1 MAAISRRPRLTR
13 YLALTLA
20 LLAAACSLVRQEQAP
35 EDKQERVQRLVQAG
49 KHADA
54 ADAYSELATLQP
66 ASHDNYE
73 LLSAEQWLAAGN
85 IEAAKKSFAAV
96 SPDARTRLP
105 TERALVAAEIAYAEN
120 DGAGAI
126 RELDQIPVPTNAE
139 QAQNYYWIRGRSA
152 FLTGH
157 PVEGTRALVERERYL
172 SDPASLRANR
182 AELYS
187 RIKSAAERGQAMKA
201 PPKSD
206 PIVAGWLDL
215 GPVTVG
221 LERDPARAAT
231 ALANWR
237 RLYPQHPANDSVLSG
252 ASTQIAAATEFPDQ
266 IALLLPLSGRAES
279 VGVAVRDGFLAAYL
293 EQPAASR
300 PRLKIYD
307 VAAESVSSAYTQ
319 AVADGA
325 GFVVGPL
332 TKEDVAAVVPLSGAR
347 TPVLALNFVAD
358 SMATPRNFYQF
369 ALSPEDEARSVA
381 RRVVAD
387 GRTKGVAIVPSS
399 EWGNRVA
406 AAFADELSHLG
417 GTVLDS
423 QHYESSQVDFSDMI
437 KQVLQVHIVKG
448 EPVTHRTDAA
458 FVFVAAASAGVAR
471 QILPQ
476 LKFHYAG
483 DVPVY
488 STSDSFEPDSAA
500 NSDLDGML
508 FPDMPWMVAEDPVT
522 TQIRDGV
529 RAAWPAR
536 TARRDR
542 LYAFGFDAYRLV
554 PALRSKSPAEASDI
568 SGVTGKL
575 HLDDRNRIHREL
587 QWAQIKN
594 GQPAAL

>member
-85 IEAAKKSFAAV
+85 VEAAKKSFAAV

>member
-1 MAAISRRPRLTR
+1 MAANSRRPRLQQ
-13 YLALTLA
+13 YAALTLA
-20 LLAAACSLVRQEQAP
+20 LLIAACSLVRQEQAP
-35 EDKQERVQRLVQAG
+35 EDKQERAQRLVHDG

-54 ADAYSELATLQP
+54 ADAYSELAALQP

-85 IEAAKKSFAAV
+85 LEAAKKSFAAV
-96 SPDARTRLP
+96 SPDVRARLP
-105 TERALVAAEIAYAEN
+105 TERALVAAEIAYAES

-126 RELDQIPVPTNAE
+126 HELDQIPVPTAAD
-139 QAQNYYWIRGRSA
+139 QAQNYFWIRGRSA

-157 PVEGTRALVERERYL
+157 PVEGTRALVEREHFL

-187 RIKSAAERGQAMKA
+187 RIESAAEHGQPMKV
-201 PPKSD
+201 PPNSD
-206 PIVAGWLDL
+206 PIVAGWLEL
-215 GPVTVG
+215 APVAVG
-221 LERDPARAAT
+221 LARDPTRAAT

-266 IALLLPLSGRAES
+266 IALWLPLAGRAES
-279 VGVAVRDGFLAAYL
+279 VGVAVRDGFVAAYL
-293 EQPAASR
+293 EQAAASR
-300 PRLKIYD
+300 PRLRIYD
-307 VAAESVSSAYTQ
+307 VAAESVSSAYAQ
-319 AVADGA
+319 AIADGA

-387 GRTKGVAIVPSS
+387 GRMKGVAIVPSS
-399 EWGNRVA
+399 EWGNRIA

-423 QHYESSQVDFSDMI
+423 QRYETSQVDFSDMI
-437 KQVLQVHIVKG
+437 KQVLQVRVVKG
-448 EPVTHRTDAA
+448 EPATHRADAA

-508 FPDMPWMVAEDPVT
+508 FPDMPWMVADDPVT
-522 TQIRDGV
+522 AQIRDGV

-554 PALRSKSPAEASDI
+554 PALRSKSPAEASEI

-594 GQPAAL
+594 GEPAGL